1 LLSGPSG
8 FFSAGASAL
17 VTVFDVGRRR
27 AVSEQAQALLD
38 QSAANYR
45 QNVLVAFQEVEDS
58 LAGLRILAQE
68 AETQQAAV
76 MAAEH
81 SVELST
87 NRYKGGVA
95 NYLEVTT
102 AQGIA
107 LSDERVA
114 VQIRGRRMIS
124 SVQLIE
130 ALGGGWKTSELPT
143 GKIPDL
149 PATATV
155 Q

>member
-1 LLSGPSG
+1 
-8 FFSAGASAL
+8 
-17 VTVFDVGRRR
+17 
-27 AVSEQAQALLD
+27 
-38 QSAANYR
+38 
-45 QNVLVAFQEVEDS
+45 LVAFQEVEDS

-81 SVELST
+81 SVELSS